1 MLVLGFQ
8 KQILVNF
15 EMVFIEDSNL
25 LIRNFSFQILN
36 LDFLKQSLK
45 ILMEDL
51 SYQMLVIKEQ

>member
-25 LIRNFSFQILN
+25 LIGNFSFQILN